1 MHHHTARCKGMLVT
15 SNDDAMIM
23 GPRCSHPQQ
32 LHDQPCSLQNQVNVA
47 STYSGQIPDVIQ
59 FRDSQSLQG
68 AKAIKRFEGQTG
80 STYLFSL
87 I

>member
-1 MHHHTARCKGMLVT
+1 MLVT